1 MKNKALEKYFHNKNV
16 LITGGTGSFGEYL
29 LRKLLNYKP
38 KKIIIFSR
46 DELKQFH
53 LREELKKHAK
63 ILDFIIGDVRNFDSV
78 LKATK
83 DIGIVYHAAAMKH
96 VPICEENPIEA
107 LYTNTLGAYNL
118 KKASILQG
126 VEKVIIISTDKAVRS
141 VNAMGMT
148 KAVAERI
155 VLAEDFKSN
164 TIFTCVRFGNVVG
177 SRGSVVPLF
186 KNKIEK
192 GEPIFLTDKRMTRFL
207 ITLENAMSLIFEA
220 TLKGKGGEIFV
231 KKMPVCEIWKL
242 AEVMVEA
249 SKRKVSSYP
258 IKFVGSRQGEQLYET
273 LVSEDEMRRAV
284 ETGDYFIIYK
294 NSDKRRRKVKTK
306 LSEYRTDLFKERMN
320 KEEIKSIL
328 YGSGWL

>member
-1 MKNKALEKYFHNKNV
+1 MNNKILKKYFKGKNV

-29 LRKLLNYKP
+29 LRKLLDFKP
-38 KKIIIFSR
+38 RKIVIFSR

-53 LREELKKHAK
+53 LMEELKEHVRL
-63 ILDFIIGDVRNFDSV
+63 LDFVIGDVRNFDSI

-83 DIGIVYHAAAMKH
+83 GIDIVYHAAAMKH
-96 VPICEENPIEA
+96 VPICEENPMEA

-118 KKASILQG
+118 KKATILQG
-126 VEKVIIISTDKAVRS
+126 VGKVIAISTDKAVRS

-155 VLAEDFKSN
+155 ILAEDLKSD
-164 TIFTCVRFGNVVG
+164 TTFVCVRFGNVVG

-186 KNKIEK
+186 KNRIERGK
-192 GEPIFLTDKRMTRFL
+192 PIFLTDKRMTRFL

-242 AEVMVEA
+242 AEVMIEA
-249 SKRKVSSYP
+249 SKRNVSTYP
-258 IKFVGSRQGEQLYET
+258 VKFVGSRQGEQLYET

-294 NSDKRRRKVKTK
+294 SNNKMRSKLKTK

-320 KEEIKSIL
+320 KKEIKSIL
-328 YGSGWL
+328 LRSGWL

>member
-1 MKNKALEKYFHNKNV
+1 MNNTALSKYFYGKNI

-29 LRKLLNYKP
+29 LRKLLDFKP
-38 KKIIIFSR
+38 RKIVVFSR

-53 LREELKKHAK
+53 LMEELKEHAEL
-63 ILDFIIGDVRNFDSV
+63 LDFVIGDVRNFDSI

-83 DIGIVYHAAAMKH
+83 DIDIVYHAAAMKH
-96 VPICEENPIEA
+96 VPICEENPMEA

-118 KKASILQG
+118 KKAAILQG
-126 VEKVIIISTDKAVRS
+126 VGKVIVISTDKAVRS

-155 VLAEDFKSN
+155 ILAEDLKSD
-164 TIFTCVRFGNVVG
+164 TRFVCVRFGNVVG

-186 KNKIEK
+186 KNRIERGK
-192 GEPIFLTDKRMTRFL
+192 PIFLTDKRMTRFL
-207 ITLENAMSLIFEA
+207 ITLDNAMSLIFEA
-220 TLKGKGGEIFV
+220 TIKGKGGEIFV

-242 AEVMVEA
+242 AEVMIEA
-249 SKRKVSSYP
+249 SKRNASTYP
-258 IKFVGSRQGEQLYET
+258 VEFVGSRQGEQLYET

-294 NSDKRRRKVKTK
+294 NSNKIRSK
-306 LSEYRTDLFKERMN
+306 LKIKLGEYRTDLLKERMN
-320 KEEIKSIL
+320 KKEIKSIL
-328 YGSGWL
+328 LRSGWL